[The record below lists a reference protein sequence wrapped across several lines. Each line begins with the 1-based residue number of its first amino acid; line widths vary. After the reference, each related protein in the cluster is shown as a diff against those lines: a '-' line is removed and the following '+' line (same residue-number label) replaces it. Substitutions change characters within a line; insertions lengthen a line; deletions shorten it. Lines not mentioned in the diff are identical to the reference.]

1 MQQPPQTTPPRV
13 SSALFGRAASVA
25 DNAET
30 ALESQGEEI
39 AAPVN
44 ERPRTPRKRV
54 AKPVTQEIKLCL
66 PREVARELKAVAARR
81 GITASALV
89 LSSLRQTIP
98 SVGEIVRAA

>member
-1 MQQPPQTTPPRV
+1 MQHPPQTPPKV
-13 SSALFGRAASVA
+13 SSALFGRAASMA

-30 ALESQGEEI
+30 ALDSPPEETT
-39 AAPVN
+39 APVN
-44 ERPRTPRKRV
+44 DRPRTPRKRV
-54 AKPVTQEIKLCL
+54 VKPVTQEIKLCL

-98 SVGEIVRAA
+98 AIGEIVRAA